1 MFTNAH
7 IACSCRWRGHA
18 LSLLFFYLF
27 IFVCLY
33 LWYIAV
39 LNRAREWALLQPWQ
53 ALRYNRPYISRPC
66 MFGFYSSHFT
76 RLSLGCKNSFN
87 SFSHCAASS
96 FPAPRT

>member
-18 LSLLFFYLF
+18 LPLLFFYLF
-27 IFVCLY
+27 LFVCLY

-53 ALRYNRPYISRPC
+53 ALRYNRPYIFC
-66 MFGFYSSHFT
+66 CACIV
-76 RLSLGCKNSFN
+76 LSLSSRSMLAWLTPLQHLEHN
-87 SFSHCAASS
+87 CAAK
-96 FPAPRT
+96 